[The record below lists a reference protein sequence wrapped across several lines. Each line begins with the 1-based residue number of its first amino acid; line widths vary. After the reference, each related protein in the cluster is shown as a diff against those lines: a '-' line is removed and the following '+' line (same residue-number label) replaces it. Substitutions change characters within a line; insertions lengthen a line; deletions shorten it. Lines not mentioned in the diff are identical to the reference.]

1 MKVNLVLG
9 HFLDTKIELIDPLLD
24 RMTYIAQ
31 LIYSESNMAET
42 HAWLTVDQVKWR
54 CSKLGFV
61 VVDFVQ
67 TCVWYLFF
75 GVVFKVWWI
84 AASVAAKGKYK
95 GQH

>member
-42 HAWLTVDQVKWR
+42 NA
-54 CSKLGFV
+54 
-61 VVDFVQ
+61 
-67 TCVWYLFF
+67 
-75 GVVFKVWWI
+75 
-84 AASVAAKGKYK
+84 
-95 GQH
+95 